1 MIRSQFSYCPLI
13 WMFSSRNSNS
23 LISKV
28 HERSLRIISG
38 DNHSSFKSLRSKCKE
53 ITIPQRDLQVLMT
66 ETYKIINGISPPIM
80 EKKFIL
86 RENTRSVRNFQEISN
101 GNRKTVKHGI
111 ETISNRTPFLW
122 ANLP

>member
-13 WMFSSRNSNS
+13 WMFSSRNSNN

-80 EKKFIL
+80 EKNLYYEKIHVA
-86 RENTRSVRNFQEISN
+86 SEIF
-101 GNRKTVKHGI
+101 KKYLMGI
-111 ETISNRTPFLW
+111 EKQ
-122 ANLP
+122 